1 MDGIDLCNVCSRS
14 SEFVESWNSHLIRQ
28 NHLSACPSGVPNEL
42 YEFSALYIT
51 GATDYSKEFPVEVWL
66 AAMVSESEP
75 PASFYSDEFKEWA
88 DYVIMRDFYI
98 NQAGITHSNCRDV
111 YLHLLGEAEE

>member
-1 MDGIDLCNVCSRS
+1 MNCMNFRLHTVT
-14 SEFVESWNSHLIRQ
+14 H
-28 NHLSACPSGVPNEL
+28 NEVYFL
-42 YEFSALYIT
+42 NTSYILALYIT
-51 GATDYSKEFPVEVWL
+51 GATEYSKEFPVEVWL

-88 DYVIMRDFYI
+88 DYVIMREFHI